1 MMTSRKI
8 LIYYFESQ
16 CIVGRRSLL
25 LWLVSSNWV
34 TMMWML
40 RALWLFIARDLFEYR
55 YMDDATGNLLSLF
68 CSTWFVVL
76 KMFVRLF
83 RIKANESLEK
93 CLAGAIYKEEKW
105 WNWDKRALDH
115 LRMPK
120 LQEIF
125 TTVAIVC
132 YRYERLAVLQNVFA
146 IVLVWARKDVEKR
159 FEKKS
164 IQER

>member
-1 MMTSRKI
+1 
-8 LIYYFESQ
+8 
-16 CIVGRRSLL
+16 
-25 LWLVSSNWV
+25 
-34 TMMWML
+34 MMWML

-68 CSTWFVVL
+68 CSTWFAVL

-93 CLAGAIYKEEKW
+93 CLAGAIYKEENW
-105 WNWDKRALDH
+105 WNGDKRALDH

-146 IVLVWARKDVEKR
+146 IVLVWARKDVEKC
-159 FEKKS
+159 FEKKVYKKDKEKNRRS
-164 IQER
+164 RDEK

>member
-1 MMTSRKI
+1 
-8 LIYYFESQ
+8 
-16 CIVGRRSLL
+16 
-25 LWLVSSNWV
+25 
-34 TMMWML
+34 MMWML

-105 WNWDKRALDH
+105 WNGDKRALDH

-146 IVLVWARKDVEKR
+146 IDLVWARKDVEKR
-159 FEKKS
+159 FEKKVYKKDKEKNRRS
-164 IQER
+164 RDEK

>member
-1 MMTSRKI
+1 
-8 LIYYFESQ
+8 
-16 CIVGRRSLL
+16 
-25 LWLVSSNWV
+25 
-34 TMMWML
+34 MMWML

-93 CLAGAIYKEEKW
+93 FLAGAIYKEEKW

-132 YRYERLAVLQNVFA
+132 YRYERIAVLQNVFA

-159 FEKKS
+159 FDKKVYKKDKEKNRRSRDEK
-164 IQER
+164 

>member
-1 MMTSRKI
+1 
-8 LIYYFESQ
+8 
-16 CIVGRRSLL
+16 
-25 LWLVSSNWV
+25 
-34 TMMWML
+34 MMWML

-76 KMFVRLF
+76 KMFVTLF

-105 WNWDKRALDH
+105 WNGDKTALDH

-146 IVLVWARKDVEKR
+146 IVLVWARKDVEKC
-159 FEKKS
+159 FEKKVYKKDKEKNRRS
-164 IQER
+164 RDEK